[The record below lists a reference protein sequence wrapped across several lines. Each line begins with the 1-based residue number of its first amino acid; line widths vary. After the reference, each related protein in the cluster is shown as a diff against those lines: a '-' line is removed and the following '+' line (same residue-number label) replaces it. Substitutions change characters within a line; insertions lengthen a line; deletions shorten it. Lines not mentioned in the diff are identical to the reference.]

1 MKEDTL
7 SYIRNNKEITFEQ
20 KTCNYA
26 ESAYDS
32 GTGVINYNAI
42 Y

>member
-7 SYIRNNKEITFEQ
+7 SYIRTED

-32 GTGVINYNAI
+32 GTGVINYNAV